1 MSLFKDLF
9 KLRKSP
15 VVQSVGIYTFAN
27 FFSKGVSFLLVFIYT
42 NPKFINPSENGL
54 LNLLSN
60 SILFV
65 MTFVSLGTLQSTS
78 TDFFKLDKK
87 EFKDFFT
94 TGLVMPGIITVV
106 ATAILFLFRG
116 YLQRTYDFPYYFA
129 FIIPLIAIFTFC
141 YEQLISLIRNKNQTG
156 LFLKVSLSK
165 TFLELGISVIL
176 VVFFAWRW
184 KGRLAGITT
193 TYIITTIFA
202 FYYFYKSGYLFGS
215 IKKKYLYA
223 ELVYAIPII
232 IMQTSVFVINSS
244 DKFFLSSYTNDH
256 NETVGIY
263 GTACVFASV
272 INVLCTAYIQ
282 YLFPKI
288 YATLSAPTI
297 DYNSLKRNF
306 YYYLLVM
313 TVGSAAILAFT
324 PFLYHYCINHKYL
337 PGLQYIFL
345 LGLGNFLWG
354 IIYYFYSFLLFY
366 KQKRK
371 ILLLSV
377 FTIIISLATNYFFI
391 SRWGAWG
398 AAVATTVAYFIA
410 LIVTLIAVRKYLAQ
424 IFFNKPI

>member
-1 MSLFKDLF
+1 MTFFTNLF
-9 KLRKSP
+9 KLRKNP
-15 VVQSVGIYTFAN
+15 VAQSVGIYTFAN

-78 TDFFKLDKK
+78 TDFFKMDKK

-94 TGLVMPGIITVV
+94 TGLVMPCIITVLS
-106 ATAILFLFRG
+106 AIVLFLFRG
-116 YLQRTYDFPYYFA
+116 YLQRTYEFPVYFVLL
-129 FIIPLIAIFTFC
+129 IPFIAIFTFC
-141 YEQLISLIRNKNQTG
+141 YEQLISLIRNRNQTG

-184 KGRLAGITT
+184 KGRVAGITA
-193 TYIITTIFA
+193 TYIITTAYA
-202 FYYFYKSGYLFGS
+202 FYYFYKNGYLFGS
-215 IKKKYLYA
+215 IKKKYLSA

-244 DKFFLSSYTNDH
+244 DKFFLSNYTNDH

-288 YATLSAPTI
+288 YATLSSSTI
-297 DYNSLKRNF
+297 DYSSIKRNF

-313 TVGSAAILAFT
+313 TVGSALILACT

-371 ILLLSV
+371 ILMLSV
-377 FTIIISLATNYFFI
+377 FTIVISLITNYFFI
-391 SRWGAWG
+391 SRWGAFG
-398 AAVATTVAYFIA
+398 AATATTIAYFIA
-410 LIVTLIAVRKYLAQ
+410 LCVTLIAVRKYLAQ
-424 IFFNKPI
+424 IFSSKPI